1 MEYLKLGI
9 IILLIDGIYLSTMG
23 GKFSDM
29 VKDIQNA
36 KVNIRY
42 GSAFVCYILIIHL
55 IHHFIIQ
62 PKRSLVDA
70 FTLGICAYG
79 IFDTVNYAIFDKY
92 KLHLAI
98 IDTLWGGILFALAT
112 HIFRSL

>member
-9 IILLIDGIYLSTMG
+9 IILLIDAIYLSSVS
-23 GKFSDM
+23 GKFSSM
-29 VKDIQNA
+29 IKDIQNK
-36 KVNIRY
+36 KVSIRY
-42 GSAFVCYILIIHL
+42 GSVIVCYILIIYL
-55 IHHFIIQ
+55 LHHFIIS
-62 PKRSLVDA
+62 PKKSLIDA
-70 FTLGICAYG
+70 FILGICVYG

-98 IDTLWGGILFALAT
+98 IDTLWGGTLFTLAT